1 MTHQGGSGLRPVAN
15 PPTSWCAILPVR
27 GFSGAKSRL
36 GAELPDPPNLRAE
49 LARAFALD
57 VLAAVASC
65 PSVDCILIVGDGGPE
80 LLSLLID
87 AAGEPAAE
95 QVSAISAPAGLNL
108 AVAHGEAWARA
119 HDHLRIAV
127 IAADLPCLTAD
138 DVRTVLAGAALIP
151 RVPVRLGAR
160 SGLHADDLVRP
171 CLVLDQH
178 RLADQL
184 GQFAGDQ
191 TTHLVENAARRCRH
205 PTFGEHSARRHLA
218 TGAEPLPAT
227 AAARLDVDQL
237 DALLRARDLG
247 VGAATAAVLS
257 RHGMEP
263 HSAAGS
269 GNDPAQQRAAPR
281 D

>member
-57 VLAAVASC
+57 VLAAVATC
-65 PSVDCILIVGDGGPE
+65 PSVECILIVGDGGPE
-80 LLSLLID
+80 LLSLRID

-108 AVAHGEAWARA
+108 AVEYGEAWARA
-119 HDHLRIAV
+119 RDHLRIAV

-151 RVPVRLGAR
+151 RGFVIDEG
-160 SGLHADDLVRP
+160 GQERP
-171 CLVLDQH
+171 C
-178 RLADQL
+178 
-184 GQFAGDQ
+184 
-191 TTHLVENAARRCRH
+191 
-205 PTFGEHSARRHLA
+205 
-218 TGAEPLPAT
+218 
-227 AAARLDVDQL
+227 
-237 DALLRARDLG
+237 
-247 VGAATAAVLS
+247 
-257 RHGMEP
+257 
-263 HSAAGS
+263 
-269 GNDPAQQRAAPR
+269 
-281 D
+281 